1 MGPGPALCCMA
12 LLLATGSGVL
22 AQNALPAA
30 PAVQELFLEVSV
42 NGEASGQVVR
52 FTQGPRGLRVGV
64 DSLRELGLDPAA
76 FGLQGQGEVDLDQ
89 VPGLRYTYDAGRQ
102 TLALVLDDA
111 LRTPF
116 QLQARR
122 PERMA
127 PTATAPGAVLNYNA
141 YVQVRPQRSA
151 LVANELR
158 YFNQRGVLTS
168 TGLLTLSALDKRYLR
183 YETYWN
189 ESDPDTLRSFQVGDM
204 ISSSLSWNRSLRLGG
219 LQWSKSFALRPDL
232 LTFPVASMR
241 GSAVVPST
249 LSLYVNGMQQYA
261 ASVPSGPFV
270 LNQVAGISGA
280 GEATI
285 VTQDA
290 FGRTITTALPMYV
303 DTRMLAAGLSE
314 YSVETGFVRRGFAQT
329 SFGYRSAP
337 VASASGRYGW
347 SDRLTLEAHG
357 EAAAGLLNA
366 GGGALAGLGQAGVLN
381 ANLAASTGQRSGLQ
395 GGLGYQYVSRRFS
408 IDAQSQHATRGYVDL
423 AARDGSPV
431 PRASQRLSFNLT
443 LPGEQSLGL
452 SLVSYR
458 AAPAEPARITSL
470 SYAATLFRRV
480 FFSISAYRDQKN
492 RANRGL
498 FFGVSTSFGERYAGG
513 ASSGR
518 QNGISQRK
526 QNLSRSPDLDGG
538 LGWALQRGATGDTG
552 FRQAQ
557 ASYLGR
563 YGQISALAQTIGA
576 ASSAT
581 LEASGSLVTMGGAL
595 AAARNV
601 GGGFALVSTGG
612 VGNVPVLHENRVIG
626 ATNAAGYMLI
636 PNLNPYS
643 GNRVSIDTSALPVDA
658 RVDRTEATVVPRR
671 LSGTLASFPVQR
683 YRAASVLL
691 RDAQGQPLPLGTPVR
706 HLESGAATIVG
717 YDGIAFIDGLLED
730 NHLEAGAG
738 STLCQARFSYQAA
751 KLPVMPVIGPL
762 ACLPAGD
769 RP

>member
-1 MGPGPALCCMA
+1 MGAGAAFCCMA
-12 LLLATGSGVL
+12 LLLATASGAA
-22 AQNALPAA
+22 AQSAAPAA
-30 PAVQELFLEVSV
+30 PVVQELFLEVSV
-42 NGEASGQVVR
+42 NGEPSGQVVR
-52 FTQGPRGLRVGV
+52 FTQGKRGLRVGV

-76 FGLQGQGEVDLDQ
+76 FGLVGQGEIDLDE
-89 VPGLRYTYDAGRQ
+89 VRGLRYSYDAGRQ
-102 TLALVLDDA
+102 TVALVLDDA

-127 PTATAPGAVLNYNA
+127 PTPTAPGAVLNYNA
-141 YVQVRPQRSA
+141 YLQVRPQRSA

-168 TGLLTLSALDKRYLR
+168 TGLLTLSSLDKHYLR

-219 LQWSKSFALRPDL
+219 VQWSKSFALRPDL

-241 GSAVVPST
+241 GSAVVPSA
-249 LSLYVNGMQQYA
+249 LSLYVNGVQQYA

-290 FGRTITTALPMYV
+290 FGRTVTTALPMYV

-314 YSVETGFVRRGFAQT
+314 YSVETGFVRRGYAQT
-329 SFGYRSAP
+329 SFGYRAAP

-357 EAAAGLLNA
+357 EVAAGLLNA
-366 GGGALAGLGQAGVLN
+366 GGGALAALGQAGVLN
-381 ANLAASTGQRSGLQ
+381 ASLAASTGKHSGFQ

-408 IDAQSQHATRGYVDL
+408 VDAQSQHATRGYADL

-431 PRASQRLSFNLT
+431 PRASNRLSFNLA
-443 LPGEQSLGL
+443 LPGEQSLSL

-470 SYAATLFRRV
+470 SYAATLFRRI
-480 FFSISAYRDQKN
+480 FFSISAYQDHKN

-498 FFGVSTSFGERYAGG
+498 FFGLSTSFGDRYAGG
-513 ASSGR
+513 AMSGR
-518 QNGISQRK
+518 QNGISQRN
-526 QNLSRSPDLDGG
+526 QNLTRSPDLDGG
-538 LGWALQRGATGDTG
+538 VGWALQNGGTGDTP

-563 YGQISALAQTIGA
+563 YGQITAQAQTIGA
-576 ASSAT
+576 SSSAT
-581 LEASGSLVTMGGAL
+581 VEASGSVVTMGGAV

-658 RVDRTEATVVPRR
+658 RVDSTQATVVPRR

-691 RDAQGQPLPLGTPVR
+691 HDAQGQPLPPGTPVR

-717 YDGIAFIDGLLED
+717 YDGVAFIDGLLED
-730 NHLEAGAG
+730 NQLEAGEG
-738 STLCQARFSYQAA
+738 SAVCRARFRYQAGDTPA
-751 KLPVMPVIGPL
+751 LPVIGPV
-762 ACLPAGD
+762 ACLRAGG